1 MATVTR
7 LRVRGVRV
15 RVDKDAVAAMGDL
28 RVEDLAHSAF
38 GRPMRVAH
46 LTHPERPQSVPELL
60 PPLFDVKLL
69 KLDKEA
75 MVLAGIE
82 RESVDGKLVDYAQTW
97 LARFTT

>member
-1 MATVTR
+1 MMATVTR

-15 RVDKDAVAAMGDL
+15 RNDASVPTTGDL
-28 RVEDLAHSAF
+28 KVDELARSAF
-38 GRPMRVAH
+38 GRSMRVAH
-46 LTHPERPQSVPELL
+46 LTHPERPQFVPELL

-82 RESVDGKLVDYAQTW
+82 RESIEGRLTDFAQTW
-97 LARFTT
+97 LVRFAP